1 MLQLK
6 ALYNKL
12 FGQKNTPKE
21 IDKIQLL
28 FYISEDNHINLK
40 LEWNDS
46 SESSS
51 DILASLL
58 YCLNK
63 GLLFEKIIST
73 LNDSATDDQQIVFI
87 KTVLSKWN
95 NLCSIEN
102 DITNEPVVKP
112 LGAFNANTK

>member
-1 MLQLK
+1 MK
-6 ALYNKL
+6 VLYNKL
-12 FGQKNTPKE
+12 FGKKNISKQ

-28 FYISEDNHINLK
+28 FHISQDNHINLK

-63 GLLFEKIIST
+63 GLLFDKIINT

-87 KTVLSKWN
+87 KTVLNKWN
-95 NLCSIEN
+95 ELCAIEN
-102 DITNEPVVKP
+102 NITNEPVIKP
-112 LGAFNANTK
+112 LGAFNANSK